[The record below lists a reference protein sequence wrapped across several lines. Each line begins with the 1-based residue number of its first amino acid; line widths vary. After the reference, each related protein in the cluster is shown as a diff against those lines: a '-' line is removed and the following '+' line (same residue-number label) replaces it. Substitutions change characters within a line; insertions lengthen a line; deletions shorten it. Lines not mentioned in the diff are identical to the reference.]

1 MFMLMLIFLN
11 PDLTFLNLGLTF
23 LNPALTFLRP
33 GLRVGCSKNLKIF
46 DLILTSKFEVFWG
59 LSSKNLDISSLDYP
73 QNLILNLKTAV
84 LILTL
89 NFEVF
94 FEDPQ

>member
-1 MFMLMLIFLN
+1 MPFLVMIKQVQPMRYQFPVLLIKN
-11 PDLTFLNLGLTF
+11 ELGPS
-23 LNPALTFLRP
+23 NRAAQ
-33 GLRVGCSKNLKIF
+33 NLKIF
-46 DLILTSKFEVFWG
+46 DLILTSKFEVFRG
-59 LSSKNLDISSLDYP
+59 LSSKNLDITNLYYP

-84 LILTL
+84 LILTS

>member
-1 MFMLMLIFLN
+1 MDIHVRFLKSIL
-11 PDLTFLNLGLTF
+11 LTLSISVTSR
-23 LNPALTFLRP
+23 AA
-33 GLRVGCSKNLKIF
+33 KNLKIF

-59 LSSKNLDISSLDYP
+59 LSSKNLDISNLNYP
-73 QNLILNLKTAV
+73 QNLILNLKNAV
-84 LILTL
+84 LILTS